1 MKFNDERTK
10 KLSISTELTQRIN
23 RIDKLKHRYETLAMK
38 LNTDQSDEENILHQ
52 AQHVIQVYSL
62 FFVYF
67 SREQKFSLH
76 KSKKNY

>member
-23 RIDKLKHRYETLAMK
+23 RIEKLKHRYETLAMQ